1 MASDLSIQ
9 DFSNDV
15 DYLLPY
21 ISGST
26 VISGRATEDVLE
38 FQRRLSQFRSMYCDS
53 RFRGTAF
60 EKLRLIAAK
69 DPRNMQNDPRD
80 SLGVKLMVRLI
91 AGKKDS
97 DEAVEEFL
105 KPILA
110 QLDEQARFA
119 LMQSAL
125 ADESRFLSDPA
136 NALMVMEFIATR
148 VFGGT
153 TIVDLNEAVFGER
166 YKAYQQAVN
175 ESIKD
180 PAIVGNLILARG
192 LGSSRDAEKAQK
204 RNRKGRYEDSDL
216 RILSDYLREACGPCS
231 EIAARFQRKMGWA
244 VSSWDPISALES
256 IKSRGR

>member
-1 MASDLSIQ
+1 MPSDLDSQ
-9 DFSNDV
+9 DFSKDV
-15 DYLLPY
+15 DYFLPY

-26 VISGRATEDVLE
+26 VISGQTTEDVLE
-38 FQRRLSQFRSMYCDS
+38 FQRRLSRFRSMYRDS
-53 RFRGTAF
+53 KFRGTAF

-69 DPRNMQNDPRD
+69 DPRNMHNDPRD
-80 SLGVKLMVRLI
+80 SLGVKLMVRVI

-136 NALMVMEFIATR
+136 NALMIMDFIATR
-148 VFGGT
+148 VFGGA
-153 TIVDLNEAVFGER
+153 TIVELNETVFLER
-166 YKAYQQAVN
+166 YNAYQQAVN
-175 ESIKD
+175 ESITD

-192 LGSSRDAEKAQK
+192 LGSSRDAERAQK
-204 RNRKGRYEDSDL
+204 RNRKGRYDDSDL
-216 RILSDYLREACGPCS
+216 QILSDYLMEACAPCS
-231 EIAARFQRKMGWA
+231 EIAARFQRKMGWS
-244 VSSWDPISALES
+244 VSSWNPISALES
-256 IKSRGR
+256 IKSGRR